1 MYQLNDTGIICK
13 DDTRSFSMKKI
24 KDILARLSTRRERG
38 NGDVSLLAFDLFASG
53 SCTRRRS
60 ETSGIRCE
68 RVSVSP
74 AKYSIV
80 IYGEL
85 ADEMLAKLNAPNE
98 QELAIKAS
106 QERRRARRELYKQGL
121 AVHRCRR
128 RHRTIPTLKQT
139 RHFKRSTITLAAAVT
154 AIAYASRVSHALL
167 ESSMSG
173 DYLSRGRAL
182 LSLSDGFLF
191 VLRRQPEGLEL
202 HSTED
207 NRHPAYRRLRSKLR
221 KLLKC
226 ERKSRSRRQQAFR
239 AQAYHHHV
247 LMRFAVSQ

>member
-1 MYQLNDTGIICK
+1 MYQLSDSGKIVK
-13 DDTRSFSMKKI
+13 DDDRSFSMKRT

-38 NGDVSLLAFDLFASG
+38 NGSVSLLAFELFANG
-53 SCTRRRS
+53 SCTRPRS

-74 AKYSIV
+74 AKYRIV
-80 IYGEL
+80 LYGEL
-85 ADEMLAKLNAPNE
+85 AGAMLAQLNAPNE

-121 AVHRCRR
+121 AVHRLRR
-128 RHRTIPTLKQT
+128 RRPANSTLKQT

-167 ESSMSG
+167 EHSLSG

-182 LSLSDGFLF
+182 LSLSDGFIF
-191 VLRRQPEGLEL
+191 VLRRQPQGLEL

-221 KLLKC
+221 KLLKR
-226 ERKSRSRRQQAFR
+226 ERKSRSRRQQAFL
-239 AQAYHHHV
+239 AQRHHHRM
-247 LMRFAVSQ
+247 LMRFVA